1 MPGPKLH
8 PKLTSAIKRILCG
21 ICLLFATIICSG
33 QTIPS
38 APTRWVTD
46 ASGFLSRS
54 TRDDL
59 DSSLEGYQRKSGHQ
73 VLVWIGKTTGGDS
86 IDDWAHRAFTAW
98 KIGRKGIDDGVVL
111 FVMADDRTVRIEVGY
126 GQEGDLPDATA
137 SRIINETLLPGIKAG
152 DRDGAVSSAVT
163 QIVSALGGKLGPV
176 SGKASTPVSPWQV
189 LLGVLGLIALVAL
202 GIRYPVFGYYLLM
215 IVSSALRRGGGGG
228 GGGGMSS
235 GGGGGRSGGGGASGK
250 W

>member
-1 MPGPKLH
+1 MPGTKLL

-21 ICLLFATIICSG
+21 ICLLFAAIIGTAQSV
-33 QTIPS
+33 PP

-46 ASGFLSRS
+46 SSGFLSRS

-59 DSSLEGYQRKSGHQ
+59 DASLEGYQEKSGHQ

-86 IDDWAHRAFTAW
+86 IDDWANRAFTAW
-98 KIGRKGIDDGVVL
+98 KIGRKGFDDGVVL

-126 GQEGDLPDATA
+126 GLEGDLPDATA
-137 SRIINETLLPGIKAG
+137 SRIINETLLPRIKAG
-152 DRDGAVSSAVT
+152 DRDGAVRGAVT

-176 SGKASTPVSPWQV
+176 SGPASTPFSPWQV

-228 GGGGMSS
+228 NGGGMS
-235 GGGGGRSGGGGASGK
+235 GGGGRSGGGGASGK